1 MAELTTDG
9 DVIEFDNMFPTPADS
24 PDSVQIVYKIGIHG
38 EFKDYCNNWNDIMPI
53 AVELK
58 VGLMINWHVADI
70 WSGIAHSSN
79 KFDFSSESPQRA
91 LVICCIKVLESE
103 SK

>member
-1 MAELTTDG
+1 
-9 DVIEFDNMFPTPADS
+9 
-24 PDSVQIVYKIGIHG
+24 
-38 EFKDYCNNWNDIMPI
+38 MPI